1 VTRVEKLFA
10 HLTPK
15 ERQAVRE
22 RAEQNVM
29 SVADYALRAFKPGE
43 PTGSSWVPILT
54 KGDGRTHV
62 SLRGELVREGTNPNR
77 TA

>member
-1 VTRVEKLFA
+1 
-10 HLTPK
+10 
-15 ERQAVRE
+15 
-22 RAEQNVM
+22 M